1 MGWSANKAYTQKDN
15 IYAFTFKVYNLL
27 YTLLDW
33 YKRELRDLSA
43 MKNET
48 NGPSQVIRVSASC
61 NITFL

>member
-1 MGWSANKAYTQKDN
+1 MKHISKK
-15 IYAFTFKVYNLL
+15 IISMHLFFKVYDLL

-33 YKRELRDLSA
+33 YKRELRGLSA

-48 NGPSQVIRVSASC
+48 NGTSQVIRVSASC